1 MGHAAKDC
9 WHKDAGG
16 KGKTKGSTKGSKG
29 AGKSSTEKFA
39 GKCNYCQ
46 KTGHKE
52 NDCRK
57 KAADKTSGKR
67 DTNAISQESAGEP
80 KTSAAI
86 ERYDD
91 DDEQPEGDFFCM
103 CCTRQ
108 AEPEAG

>member
-16 KGKTKGSTKGSKG
+16 KGKSKGSTKGSKG

-57 KAADKTSGKR
+57 KAADNTPGRR
-67 DTNAISQESAGEP
+67 DTNAISKEETGEP

-103 CCTRQ
+103 C
-108 AEPEAG
+108 AGGT